1 MDVVASSAGA
11 DRAVAR
17 PEIPLGAMATRVAS
31 PPPAGSRHTAG
42 LSPLSGLSA
51 PPLLSLLSSWPSFCA
66 AAGPA
71 GWAGA
76 GRLDRNSS
84 EPSGRKAGLLSP
96 AELCVS
102 RDAAAPAGSAATR
115 QMLLVNLVPAASS
128 VDTETA
134 SQLPSGDSARVLSL
148 GIRMNSRGS
157 SNGGTW

>member
-1 MDVVASSAGA
+1 M
-11 DRAVAR
+11 AR
-17 PEIPLGAMATRVAS
+17 PEIPPGAMATRVAS

-42 LSPLSGLSA
+42 LSPPSLLSA
-51 PPLLSLLSSWPSFCA
+51 LPLSLLSSGA

-102 RDAAAPAGSAATR
+102 RDAAAPAGSADTR

-128 VDTETA
+128 VATATA
-134 SQLPSGDSARVLSL
+134 SQLPSGDSASVLSL
-148 GIRMNSRGS
+148 GIRINSRGS